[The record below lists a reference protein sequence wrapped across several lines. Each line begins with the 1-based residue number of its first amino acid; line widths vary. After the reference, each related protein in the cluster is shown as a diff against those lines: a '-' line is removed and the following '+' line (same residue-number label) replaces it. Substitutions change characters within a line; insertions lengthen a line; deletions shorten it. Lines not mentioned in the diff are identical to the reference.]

1 MAAAPKKRRVRKAPP
16 PAAGGAAD
24 AAAKAELRGSA
35 DAAAPTPIQVRR
47 QAQRAAV
54 RLGSIFGSNVS
65 GLAALPREK
74 VAARLAS
81 AASEKDAIGLA
92 VYFACY
98 AGLGDL
104 EDQAILAHGGGG
116 GASAAM
122 HELRRRLD
130 AAEVD
135 AVAGA
140 KAKEKAADSLC
151 ATRS

>member
-1 MAAAPKKRRVRKAPP
+1 MRSTPSC
-16 PAAGGAAD
+16 D
-24 AAAKAELRGSA
+24 AICSA
-35 DAAAPTPIQVRR
+35 R
-47 QAQRAAV
+47 QRRAAEA
-54 RLGSIFGSNVS
+54 
-65 GLAALPREK
+65 LATAWASS
-74 VAARLAS
+74 AARLAS

-130 AAEVD
+130 AAEAD
-135 AVAGA
+135 AVAGAKAAAEKEAGLHKAIAALTRIEDAERQLRAARAARRA